1 MSRFVRYLF
10 VLHVAACASL
20 GATWY
25 VDKSAGGAN
34 TGLNWADAWSNLQ
47 SIAWS
52 SVKPGATIL
61 FAAGDY
67 TQDPAP
73 AGVGRLTF
81 GRDGL
86 PGSPITVAIAQ
97 DVQHNGKVYLS
108 GISFYGHSYVTV
120 NGALNQSFPTNNLF
134 QQNLWSITNNTGF
147 VIHSPNNHGVNTS
160 GGSHIRLLWCEIYAC
175 GAIYSNN
182 MAGVNIHAFYS
193 NANDPD
199 HWELGYLFIHDQ
211 LYGDTIN
218 ISGQGKSESQFPMN
232 DIVLH
237 HSILWNNGG
246 DFLDLPAGS
255 TVAWCKMRYRAS
267 TIAGGHVDIVQEW
280 NGATNNTGN
289 FLFHHNE
296 VGDSVKD
303 DKYGSWSYFQFSGTN
318 GANVYV
324 YDNAF
329 YDTDVP
335 ATNQAA
341 SPWLWT
347 SDAFW
352 NNHLSLSILSNLFVF
367 NNVFRAPMHQAMV
380 WTSAGNQD
388 YRSAANAR
396 GFVDHYLMTNVLFV
410 NNIVVDCFT
419 GQAVNA
425 SGVIKLPSQGIT
437 EYDFTNTPGPNG
449 TLLPPLILWQTNDY
463 SPASFLFLNNVVT
476 GPNSYVTMFN
486 MNYPTVEILDAAV
499 GYTGNT
505 SKRPLFSGSA
515 FTSLSDFQVRASDTV
530 VRNQGINLAASPFAA
545 VITNLP
551 DWNLD
556 VYGNPRPGTGAWDIG
571 PFQQAATGGN
581 ESVSPPSSFHVVP
594 QR

>member
-1 MSRFVRYLF
+1 M
-10 VLHVAACASL
+10 
-20 GATWY
+20 
-25 VDKSAGGAN
+25 
-34 TGLNWADAWSNLQ
+34 
-47 SIAWS
+47 
-52 SVKPGATIL
+52 
-61 FAAGDY
+61 
-67 TQDPAP
+67 
-73 AGVGRLTF
+73 
-81 GRDGL
+81 
-86 PGSPITVAIAQ
+86 
-97 DVQHNGKVYLS
+97 
-108 GISFYGHSYVTV
+108 
-120 NGALNQSFPTNNLF
+120 
-134 QQNLWSITNNTGF
+134 
-147 VIHSPNNHGVNTS
+147 
-160 GGSHIRLLWCEIYAC
+160 
-175 GAIYSNN
+175 
-182 MAGVNIHAFYS
+182 
-193 NANDPD
+193 
-199 HWELGYLFIHDQ
+199 
-211 LYGDTIN
+211 
-218 ISGQGKSESQFPMN
+218 
-232 DIVLH
+232 
-237 HSILWNNGG
+237 
-246 DFLDLPAGS
+246 
-255 TVAWCKMRYRAS
+255 
-267 TIAGGHVDIVQEW
+267 
-280 NGATNNTGN
+280 
-289 FLFHHNE
+289 
-296 VGDSVKD
+296 GDSVKD

-367 NNVFRAPMHQAMV
+367 NNVFRSPMHQAMV

-388 YRSAANAR
+388 YRSVANAR

-515 FTSLSDFQVRASDTV
+515 FTSLSDFQVRSSDTV

-556 VYGNPRPGTGAWDIG
+556 VYGNPRPATGAWDIG